1 MAKSLKVLIADD
13 SPEDAELLV
22 RELTRAGFTIE
33 WQRVDLEAE
42 YRSRLGE
49 NYDLVISDYRMPQF
63 SGLRALEVL
72 KERNLDIPFILV
84 SGTIGEDT
92 AVTAM
97 KMGASD
103 YLLKDRLGR
112 LGPAVTQSLEANR
125 LRAERRKA
133 EQALHASEKLFR
145 STLENL
151 MEGCQIISRDWR
163 YIYLNEIAAGHGQ
176 KSVPELVGRTMQE
189 AFPGI
194 EKTEMFSHLQRCMA
208 EGSPHQLESQFAYKD
223 GTSAWFHLF
232 IQPVPDGLFILSL
245 DVTARKQA
253 EDALRASETRF
264 REMLQNMELIALT
277 LDREGRVTF
286 CNDYLL
292 RLTGWQRPEVI
303 GADFFATFVP
313 ESDAETARVFR
324 TTIGSGAFPTHRE
337 NPIKTREGWLLQ
349 IAWNNT
355 VLRDGNGLVRG
366 VASIGEDVTERKQAA
381 EKIRGQLEE
390 LQRWQDVTLG
400 REERLLALKAE
411 VNQLLAEQNKPA
423 RYAEGPA

>member
-1 MAKSLKVLIADD
+1 MAKSLRVLIADD

-22 RELTRAGFTIE
+22 RELARAGFTSD
-33 WQRVDLEAE
+33 WQRVDTEAD
-42 YRSRLGE
+42 YRARLTE
-49 NYDLVISDYRMPQF
+49 SYDLVISDYRMPQF

-72 KERNLDIPFILV
+72 QDCHLEIPFILV

-112 LGPAVTQSLEANR
+112 LGAAVTQAIEANR
-125 LRAERRKA
+125 LRTLRRKA

-151 MEGCQIISRDWR
+151 MEGCQIVSRDWR

-194 EKTEMFSHLQRCMA
+194 EQTEMFSLLRECMA
-208 EGSPHQLESQFAYKD
+208 DGQSRQMENQFAYRD

-232 IQPVPDGLFILSL
+232 VQPVPEGLFILSL
-245 DVTARKQA
+245 DITSRKQA
-253 EDALRASETRF
+253 EDALRASEARF
-264 REMLQNMELIALT
+264 RDMLQNVALIALT
-277 LDREGRVTF
+277 LDTGGKVTF

-292 RLTGWQRPEVI
+292 RLTGWARHEVM
-303 GADFFATFVP
+303 GADFFATFLP
-313 ESDAETARVFR
+313 ESDGETARIFR
-324 TTIGSGAFPTHRE
+324 STMGSGTFPPHHE
-337 NPIKTREGWLLQ
+337 NPVKTKDGWLLQ

-355 VLRDGNGLVRG
+355 VLRDGNGFVRG
-366 VASIGEDVTERKQAA
+366 VASIGEDITERKLAA
-381 EKIRGQLEE
+381 EKIKGQLEE

-400 REERLLALKAE
+400 REERVLALKAE

-423 RYAEGPA
+423 RYAGELA

>member
-13 SPEDAELLV
+13 SPEDTELLV
-22 RELTRAGFTIE
+22 RELGRAGFTIQ
-33 WQRVDLEAE
+33 WLRVDTEPD
-42 YRSRLGE
+42 YRARLTE
-49 NYDLVISDYRMPQF
+49 NYDLVLSDYRMPQF

-72 KERNLDIPFILV
+72 RECQLEIPFILV

-112 LGPAVTQSLEANR
+112 LGAAVTQALDAYR
-125 LRAERRKA
+125 VRAERRKA

-151 MEGCQIISRDWR
+151 MEGCQIIGRDWR

-176 KSVPELVGRTMQE
+176 KSVPDLVGRTMQE

-194 EKTEMFSHLQRCMA
+194 EKTELFSHLQRCMS
-208 EGSPHQLESQFAYKD
+208 EGKPYQLENQFAYKD

-253 EDALRASETRF
+253 EDALHASEARF

-277 LDREGRVTF
+277 LDREGKVTF

-292 RLTGWQRPEVI
+292 RLTGWQRPEVM
-303 GADFFATFVP
+303 GADYFATFLP
-313 ESDAETARVFR
+313 ESDGETARVFR
-324 TTIGSGAFPTHRE
+324 TTIGSGTFPTHQE
-337 NPIKTREGWLLQ
+337 NPIKTKDGWLLD

-366 VASIGEDVTERKQAA
+366 VASIGEDITERKQAA

-423 RYAEGPA
+423 RYAKEPA